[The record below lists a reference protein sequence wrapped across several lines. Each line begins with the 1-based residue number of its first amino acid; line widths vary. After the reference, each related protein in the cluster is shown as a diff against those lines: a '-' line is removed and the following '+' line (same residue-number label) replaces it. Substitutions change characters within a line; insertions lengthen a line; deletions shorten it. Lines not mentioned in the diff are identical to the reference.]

1 MQPSLRPKKQDVL
14 PHREMQG
21 TTGILGK
28 PTDTDT
34 PAQETPEEQAL
45 DKSWRQIIQSKRIL
59 QTAFQQDEWLHPDSS
74 CHSLPVPPGPV
85 WT

>member
-1 MQPSLRPKKQDVL
+1 MQPSLRPKEQDVL
-14 PHREMQG
+14 PRREMQG

-34 PAQETPEEQAL
+34 AQETPEEQAL

>member
-1 MQPSLRPKKQDVL
+1 MQRSLRPKEQAVL
-14 PHREMQG
+14 PRREMQG

-34 PAQETPEEQAL
+34 AQETPEEQAL